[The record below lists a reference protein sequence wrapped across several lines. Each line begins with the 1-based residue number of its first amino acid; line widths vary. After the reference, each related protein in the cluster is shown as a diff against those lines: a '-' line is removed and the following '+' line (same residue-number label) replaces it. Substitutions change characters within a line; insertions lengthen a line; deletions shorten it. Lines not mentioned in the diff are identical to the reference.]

1 MIEHFPKK
9 FKAKNIQKNLIEKID
24 NAFKKKKYVIVSAPT
39 GTGKSFLSATLA
51 NSSSNATEIFKNSVN
66 SYEAY
71 AQNENGKYESEEELS
86 KEPPFGA
93 FVLTITK
100 SLQDQYSSLF
110 EEDCKVFKGKSN
122 YMCNLD
128 QQSDV
133 EIAPCLMLSKIKEDC
148 WRKNFCSYYNAR
160 NEALTYNFSALN
172 YKIFFTLPNHLKRK
186 EYLICDEASELEN
199 EIVKNFT
206 LSIDFD
212 KIRKYEIPIER
223 LNSDDFYKAIKWVE
237 NSDDIISKHLDELK
251 NALSKKKNNISD
263 KEKAEYLYVKNL
275 SNNFSNILKYR
286 DDASW
291 IVDRQKNIVNFI
303 PLRVD
308 ILSKNIFE
316 HSEKVL
322 LMSATIVDHVK
333 FAKNLGIEEYEYIEA
348 DSSFESNK
356 SPIYISTKHKL
367 NYTNLNE
374 KLPLIAEQIKQ
385 ICKMHENVKGII
397 HTHTMN
403 IANLLKKYLGEN
415 DRFLFRDK
423 ESTNDMIL
431 SEHFESSN
439 PTVLVSPSLTYGIDL
454 KDEMGRFCIVV
465 KLPYL
470 PLSDKRIKKIF
481 ENDKI
486 WYNNAMLNGLVQ
498 MCGRCTRS
506 ENDFSDTYILDG
518 NIEQIVLKNKD
529 KLPKYFLDRFK

>member
-1 MIEHFPKK
+1 MIQHFPEN
-9 FKAKNIQKNLIEKID
+9 FKPKEIQKSIISKIEK
-24 NAFKKKKYVIVSAPT
+24 AFKRHKFVIVSAPT

-51 NSSSNATEIFKNSVN
+51 NSSREATEEFKKSID

-71 AQNENGKYESEEELS
+71 SQNENGEYNNQDELF
-86 KEPPFGA
+86 KEPPFGS

-100 SLQDQYSSLF
+100 NLQDQYSTLF
-110 EEDCKVFKGKSN
+110 ESGCKVFKGKVN

-133 EIAPCLMLSKIKEDC
+133 EIAPCLMLPRVKEDC
-148 WRKNFCSYYNAR
+148 WKKNLCSYYNAR
-160 NEALTYNFSALN
+160 NEALKNKFSALN
-172 YKIFFTLPNHLKRK
+172 YKIFFTLPDHLKRK
-186 EYLICDEASELEN
+186 EYIICDEASELEN

-206 LSIDFD
+206 LTIDFD
-212 KIRKYEIPIER
+212 KVKKYEIPIEK
-223 LNSDDFYKAIKWVE
+223 LNSDDFYKAIKWAE
-237 NSDDIISKHLDELK
+237 SSDETISKYLEELK
-251 NALSKKKNNISD
+251 SSLSKKKNNVSD
-263 KEKAEYLYVKNL
+263 KEKAQYLYVKNL
-275 SNNFSNILKYR
+275 SNSFSNILKYR

-291 IVDRQKNIVNFI
+291 IVDRQKNIVNFV
-303 PLRVD
+303 PLKVD
-308 ILSKNIFE
+308 ILSKNIFDY
-316 HSEKVL
+316 SEKVL

-348 DSSFESNK
+348 DSTFESKK

-374 KLPLIAEQIKQ
+374 KIPLIAEQIKQ
-385 ICKMHENVKGII
+385 ICNAHGNVKGII

-431 SEHFESSN
+431 TEHFESEN
-439 PTVLVSPSLTYGIDL
+439 PTVLVSPSLSYGIDL

-481 ENDKI
+481 DQDKI
-486 WYNNAMLNGLVQ
+486 WYNNSMLNGLVQ

-506 ENDFSDTYILDG
+506 ESDFSDTYILDG
-518 NIEQIVLKNKD
+518 NIEQIVLRNKD

>member
-1 MIEHFPKK
+1 MIKHFPEK
-9 FKAKNIQKNLIEKID
+9 FKPKDIQKDIIEKIG

-51 NSSSNATEIFKNSVN
+51 NSSSEPTENFKNSIK
-66 SYEAY
+66 SYEAFS
-71 AQNENGKYESEEELS
+71 QNENGGYDKEEELF

-110 EEDCKVFKGKSN
+110 EGECKVFKGKSN

-133 EIAPCLMLSKIKEDC
+133 EVAPCLMLSKIKEDC
-148 WRKNFCSYYNAR
+148 WKKNFCSYYNAR
-160 NEALTYNFSALN
+160 NEALIDRFSALN
-172 YKIFFTLPNHLKRK
+172 YKIFFTLPSHLKQK
-186 EYLICDEASELEN
+186 EYIICDEASELEN

-212 KIRKYEIPIER
+212 KVKKYEIPIEK
-223 LNSDDFYKAIKWVE
+223 LNSDDFYKAIKWAE
-237 NSDDIISKHLDELK
+237 ICDGIISKYLDELK
-251 NALSKKKNNISD
+251 SRLAKKKDNVSD
-263 KEKAEYLYVKNL
+263 KEKAQYLYVKNL
-275 SNNFSNILKYR
+275 SSSFSNILKYR

-291 IVDRQKNIVNFI
+291 IVDRQKSIVNFI

-322 LMSATIVDHVK
+322 LMSATIVDHAK
-333 FAKNLGIEEYEYIEA
+333 FAKNLGIEDYEYIEA
-348 DSSFESNK
+348 DSTFESNK

-367 NYTNLNE
+367 NYGNLNE
-374 KLPLIAEQIKQ
+374 KLPLIAEQIKH
-385 ICKMHENVKGII
+385 ICEMHKNVKGII

-403 IANLLKKYLGEN
+403 IANSLKKYLGEN

-423 ESTNDMIL
+423 ESTNDTLL
-431 SEHFESSN
+431 SEHFESDA
-439 PTVLVSPSLTYGIDL
+439 PTVLVSPSLSYGIDL

-470 PLSDKRIKKIF
+470 PLSDKRIKRIF
-481 ENDKI
+481 ENDKV

-506 ENDFSDTYILDG
+506 ESDFSDTYILDG
-518 NIEQIVLKNKD
+518 NIEQIVLRNKD